1 MKKGQGLS
9 LNVIIIA
16 AIALIV
22 LVILSVIFIGRAGKT
37 TTQIEQ
43 CPGGKCISAGDDCKD
58 WYGEYH
64 APATDKSC
72 FDSDGK
78 KTDEICCVCVGESD
92 DGFY

>member
-37 TTQIEQ
+37 TNQVEQ
-43 CPGGKCISAGDDCKD
+43 CPGQCIDGENSNDCKEAF
-58 WYGEYH
+58 GEYYMH
-64 APATDKSC
+64 ATDKSC
-72 FDSDGK
+72 FDTTDNT
-78 KTDEICCVCVGESD
+78 KTDEICCVGVGGSNE
-92 DGFY
+92 Y